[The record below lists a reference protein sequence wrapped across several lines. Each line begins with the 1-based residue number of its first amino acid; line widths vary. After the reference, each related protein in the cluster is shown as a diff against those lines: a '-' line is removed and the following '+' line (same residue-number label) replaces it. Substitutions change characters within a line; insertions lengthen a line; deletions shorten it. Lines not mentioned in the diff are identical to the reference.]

1 MKYLFLVF
9 IFISQLTTVAL
20 AEEQTVTLSVPGMN
34 CPVCPITVRKALE
47 IVDGVSQAEVDY
59 DSKSV
64 TVTFDDQITGTKALV
79 KATEN
84 AGYPSTILG
93 DNPSSAKT

>member
-9 IFISQLTTVAL
+9 IFVSQLTTTAF
-20 AEEQTVTLSVPGMN
+20 AKEQTVTLSVPGMN

-47 IVDGVSQAEVDY
+47 NVDGVSQAEVDY
-59 DSKSV
+59 DSKRA
-64 TVTFDDQITGTKALV
+64 TVTFDDQVTETRTLM

-84 AGYPSTILG
+84 VGYPSTVLEA
-93 DNPSSAKT
+93 NPS

>member
-1 MKYLFLVF
+1 MKYLFLIF
-9 IFISQLTTVAL
+9 IFISQLTTTAF

-47 IVDGVSQAEVDY
+47 KVDGVSQAEVDY
-59 DSKSV
+59 DSKRA
-64 TVTFDDQITGTKALV
+64 TVTFDDQATGTRTLM

-84 AGYPSTILG
+84 VGYPSIVLEA
-93 DNPSSAKT
+93 DPS